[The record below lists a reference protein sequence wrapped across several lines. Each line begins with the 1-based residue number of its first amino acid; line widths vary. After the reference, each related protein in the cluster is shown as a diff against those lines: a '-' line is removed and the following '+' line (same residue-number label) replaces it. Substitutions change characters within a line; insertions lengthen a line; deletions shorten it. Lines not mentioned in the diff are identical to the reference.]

1 MRATKYGSGPRWPPG
16 TTKKGKRM
24 LALALL
30 IGLLS
35 ASPAGVFAQG
45 PEPQPPPEATPLL
58 EGRRQATPAPES
70 TSSVEVTAEGTGEVP
85 VEGARLEDGGEGG
98 EPEPTAAGLLDGII
112 QTRTPVPSAT
122 PGLIVSG
129 VEELAAEVG
138 LAWTEF
144 LGLRAA
150 DWINLGIS
158 LLFVLVAYLL
168 GSWLAFKIL
177 PYVVRRTQNE
187 FDDAFLIQAGSG
199 LRWLIVL
206 FVLRT
211 ATVRLNFLG
220 PAVRTLLLDIYFVL
234 ILVLAFRILWRAID
248 LADRWYTERAAET
261 GRGEELDPIITLL
274 GRVGRV
280 VAAIVGATVLLAH
293 FGINVTALTTALGL
307 GGLAFSLA
315 ARDTI
320 ADAIAGFI
328 ILVDRPF
335 RIGDR
340 IEIQGVGTWG
350 DVTDIG
356 LRTTRIRTRDNRMV
370 IVPNSVIGANQ
381 VVNYTYPDP
390 RYRIETHVG
399 IAYGTDI
406 ETARRI
412 IIAAVQQVEG
422 VLPDKPVDAL
432 YNEMGDSGMIFRVRW
447 WIESYIDT
455 RRVIDRVHTALQ
467 HALDEAGI
475 ESPFPTQ
482 NVNLK
487 LPSREFRPDTA
498 LGGWDTVTPQA
509 WPDGPSS

>member
-1 MRATKYGSGPRWPPG
+1 VRPIGKM
-16 TTKKGKRM
+16 KKGTWP
-24 LALALL
+24 LTLALL
-30 IGLLS
+30 LLLLI
-35 ASPAGVFAQG
+35 ASLPVAFAQT
-45 PEPQPPPEATPLL
+45 PEAQPLPEATPLL
-58 EGRRQATPAPES
+58 EGRRATPDPVPV
-70 TSSVEVTAEGTGEVP
+70 SSGEVTAEGTGEVP
-85 VEGARLEDGGEGG
+85 GEDATLEDGAGG
-98 EPEPTAAGLLDGII
+98 SEPEPTAAGLLEGIV

-129 VEELAAEVG
+129 VEVLATEVG
-138 LAWTEF
+138 LARTEF

-168 GSWLAFKIL
+168 GTWLAFKTL
-177 PYVVRRTQNE
+177 PYLVRRTQTG
-187 FDDAFLIQAGSG
+187 FDDAFLQQAGPA
-199 LRWLIVL
+199 LRWLVVL
-206 FVLRT
+206 LGVRL
-211 ATVRLNFLG
+211 ATVRLAFLG
-220 PAVRTLLLDIYFVL
+220 PAVRTFLLDIYFVL

-248 LADRWYTERAAET
+248 LADRWSTGRAAGI
-261 GRGEELDPIITLL
+261 GRGEELAPIITLL
-274 GRVGRV
+274 VRVARV
-280 VAAIVGATVLLAH
+280 VVSIAGATIFLAH

-340 IEIQGVGTWG
+340 IEIQGIGTWG

-399 IAYGTDI
+399 IAYGTDV
-406 ETARRI
+406 ETARRVI
-412 IIAAVQQVEG
+412 IEAVQLVEG

-447 WIESYIDT
+447 WIESYVDT

-482 NVNLK
+482 NVNLQ
-487 LPSREFRPDTA
+487 LERTEFGADIA
-498 LGGWDTVTPQA
+498 IGGWNRVAPQRGL
-509 WPDGPSS
+509 DGPSS